1 MKVPRQH
8 AEVLYP
14 AGPGGQA
21 AAGDREVE
29 ARLGVWLSN
38 IKSPARRAK
47 LTADQLTLLTSPRT
61 PLGVGA
67 PPGACGTAER
77 AACPAGESARRERC
91 RAGPALR
98 AAGAG
103 TYPYPMGMDTRS
115 AAADANIRIPQG
127 AKERLAAVAASEGKS
142 LRAYLTGLADS
153 LLTRQERV
161 EQAERARRVM
171 KEWTGYVPDE
181 GEQRRLNRELDERLA
196 RAVGR

>member
-1 MKVPRQH
+1 
-8 AEVLYP
+8 
-14 AGPGGQA
+14 
-21 AAGDREVE
+21 
-29 ARLGVWLSN
+29 
-38 IKSPARRAK
+38 
-47 LTADQLTLLTSPRT
+47 
-61 PLGVGA
+61 
-67 PPGACGTAER
+67 
-77 AACPAGESARRERC
+77 
-91 RAGPALR
+91 
-98 AAGAG
+98 
-103 TYPYPMGMDTRS
+103 MGMDTRS
-115 AAADANIRIPQG
+115 GAADANIRIPQG